1 MEGAP
6 QTRVERAT
14 PWVTKPSGT
23 EVTVRSRL
31 RTVWRASAY
40 LMLGAAVGVLAWFL
54 VAGLLVVMALALVL
68 VGLPLLPEAV
78 LVLRRFA
85 SLERWR
91 AGRVLGVPIAERYT
105 PLTGTL
111 RERLRGV
118 VSHSATYRD
127 AVWLLVQAFVGL
139 FVGLIVVAYWLA
151 IPILLSVPFWWW
163 AVSADEAYNVV
174 TLLPW
179 PTAPEGQGLLVN
191 NILIDS
197 WPRALLV
204 PPLLAAA
211 AAAVLAL
218 VTPWLAR
225 SYARLARWVL
235 SPSARTRLVERV
247 EELTETRAG
256 ALDAHAAELR
266 RIERDLH
273 DGTQARLVTVAM
285 RLGLAEKGVTKDPD
299 KAVRLLR
306 EALEGTEEAMAE
318 LRQVVRSIY
327 PPILSD
333 RGLDGAVSALA
344 AAAPVPVTAEVDPG
358 GRLPAAV
365 EAAVYFVIAEALA
378 NIAKHAQASH
388 AWVRVHR
395 QDDTLNVTVR
405 DDGRGGADEQAGTGL
420 AGIQRRVA
428 ASDGTYRLSS
438 PPGGPTE
445 LTVELPCGS

>member
-1 MEGAP
+1 
-6 QTRVERAT
+6 
-14 PWVTKPSGT
+14 
-23 EVTVRSRL
+23 VRSRL
-31 RTVWRASAY
+31 RKAWRASAY
-40 LMLGAAVGVLAWFL
+40 LMLSAAVGALAWFL
-54 VAGLLVVMALALVL
+54 VAGLSLVMALVLVL

-85 SLERWR
+85 RLERRR
-91 AGRVLGVPIAERYT
+91 AGRVLGAPIPERYT

-111 RERLRGV
+111 SERLRGV

-127 AVWLLVQAFVGL
+127 AVWLLVQAFVGPI
-139 FVGLIVVAYWLA
+139 VGVVVLSYWLA

-163 AVSADEAYNVV
+163 AVPADDAYNVV

-204 PPLLAAA
+204 PPLMAAA
-211 AAAVLAL
+211 VAAVLAL
-218 VTPWLAR
+218 VTPLLAR
-225 SYARLARWVL
+225 SYARLARLIL

-285 RLGLAEKGVTKDPD
+285 RLGLAEKGLTQNQDPD
-299 KAVRLLR
+299 KAARLLH

-333 RGLDGAVSALA
+333 RGLDGAVSALV
-344 AAAPVPVTAEVDPG
+344 AAAPVPVTAEVEPG

-365 EAAVYFVIAEALA
+365 EAAAYFVIAEALA
-378 NIAKHAQASH
+378 NVAKHARASH
-388 AWVRVHR
+388 ARVLVHR
-395 QDDTLNVTVR
+395 QDDTLHVTVR

-420 AGIQRRVA
+420 AGIRRRVA
-428 ASDGTYRLSS
+428 ALDGAYRLSS
-438 PPGGPTE
+438 SPGGPTE

>member
-1 MEGAP
+1 
-6 QTRVERAT
+6 
-14 PWVTKPSGT
+14 
-23 EVTVRSRL
+23 VTVRSRL
-31 RTVWRASAY
+31 QTVWQASAY
-40 LMLGAAVGVLAWFL
+40 LMLGGAVGALAWFL
-54 VAGLLVVMALALVL
+54 VAGLLLVMALVLVL
-68 VGLPLLPEAV
+68 VGLPLLPEGV

-85 SLERWR
+85 RLERRR
-91 AGRVLGVPIAERYT
+91 AGRVLGVPIPERYT

-111 RERLRGV
+111 SERLRGV
-118 VSHSATYRD
+118 VNHSATYRD

-163 AVSADEAYNVV
+163 TVSADDAYNVV

-179 PTAPEGQGLLVN
+179 PTAPEGQGLHVN

-211 AAAVLAL
+211 AAAVLAV

-225 SYARLARWVL
+225 IYARLARWVL

-285 RLGLAEKGVTKDPD
+285 RLGLAEKGLTQDPD
-299 KAVRLLR
+299 KAARLLR

-333 RGLDGAVSALA
+333 RGLDGAVSALVA
-344 AAAPVPVTAEVDPG
+344 GAPVPVTAEVDPG

-365 EAAVYFVIAEALA
+365 EAAAYFVIAEALA
-378 NIAKHAQASH
+378 NVAKHARASH

-395 QDDTLNVTVR
+395 QDDTLHVTVR
-405 DDGRGGADEQAGTGL
+405 DDGRGGADEQGGTGL
-420 AGIQRRVA
+420 AGIRRRVA

>member
-1 MEGAP
+1 
-6 QTRVERAT
+6 
-14 PWVTKPSGT
+14 
-23 EVTVRSRL
+23 VRSRL
-31 RTVWRASAY
+31 RATWRASAY
-40 LMLGAAVGVLAWFL
+40 LVLSAAVGALAWFL
-54 VAGLLVVMALALVL
+54 AAGLLLVMALVLVL
-68 VGLPLLPEAV
+68 VGLPLLPEAA

-85 SLERWR
+85 WLERWR
-91 AGRVLGVPIAERYT
+91 AGRVLGAPIPERYT

-111 RERLRGV
+111 KERLRGV

-127 AVWLLVQAFVGL
+127 AVWLLVQAFVGPI
-139 FVGLIVVAYWLA
+139 VGLVVLSYWLA
-151 IPILLSVPFWWW
+151 VPVLLSVPFWWW
-163 AVSADEAYNVV
+163 TVPADNTDNVV

-179 PTAPEGQGLLVN
+179 PTAPEGQGLLIN

-204 PPLLAAA
+204 PPLMAAA
-211 AAAVLAL
+211 VAAVLAL

-225 SYARLARWVL
+225 IYARLARWIL

-285 RLGLAEKGVTKDPD
+285 RLGLAEKGLTKDPD
-299 KAVRLLR
+299 EAARLLR
-306 EALEGTEEAMAE
+306 EALQGTEEAMAE
-318 LRQVVRSIY
+318 LRQVVRSVY

-333 RGLDGAVSALA
+333 RGLDGAVGALA
-344 AAAPVPVTAEVDPG
+344 AAAPVPVTAEVEPD

-365 EAAVYFVIAEALA
+365 EAAAYFVIAEALA
-378 NIAKHAQASH
+378 NVAKHAHASH
-388 AWVRVHR
+388 ARVRVNR
-395 QDDTLNVTVR
+395 QGDTLQITVR

-420 AGIQRRVA
+420 AGMRRRVA
-428 ASDGTYRLSS
+428 ALDGTYRLSS

-445 LTVELPCGS
+445 LTVELPCES

>member
-1 MEGAP
+1 
-6 QTRVERAT
+6 
-14 PWVTKPSGT
+14 
-23 EVTVRSRL
+23 VRSRL
-31 RTVWRASAY
+31 RKAWRASAY
-40 LMLGAAVGVLAWFL
+40 LMLSAAVGALAWFL
-54 VAGLLVVMALALVL
+54 VAGLSLVMALVLVL

-85 SLERWR
+85 RLERRR
-91 AGRVLGVPIAERYT
+91 AGRVLGAPIPERYT

-111 RERLRGV
+111 SERLRGV

-127 AVWLLVQAFVGL
+127 AVWLLVQAFVGPI
-139 FVGLIVVAYWLA
+139 VGVVVLSYWLA

-163 AVSADEAYNVV
+163 AVPADDAYNVV

-204 PPLLAAA
+204 PPLMAAA
-211 AAAVLAL
+211 VAAVLAL
-218 VTPWLAR
+218 VTPLLAR
-225 SYARLARWVL
+225 IYARLARLIL

-285 RLGLAEKGVTKDPD
+285 RLGLAEKGLTQNPDPD
-299 KAVRLLR
+299 KAARLLH

-333 RGLDGAVSALA
+333 RGLDGAVSALV
-344 AAAPVPVTAEVDPG
+344 AAAPVPVTAEVEPG

-365 EAAVYFVIAEALA
+365 EAAAYFVIAEALA
-378 NIAKHAQASH
+378 NIAKHARASH

-395 QDDTLNVTVR
+395 QDDTLHVTVR
-405 DDGRGGADEQAGTGL
+405 DDGRGGADEHGGTGL

>member
-1 MEGAP
+1 
-6 QTRVERAT
+6 
-14 PWVTKPSGT
+14 
-23 EVTVRSRL
+23 
-31 RTVWRASAY
+31 
-40 LMLGAAVGVLAWFL
+40 MLGAAVGALAWFL
-54 VAGLLVVMALALVL
+54 LAGLLLVLALVLVL

-85 SLERWR
+85 RLERRR
-91 AGRVLGVPIAERYT
+91 AGRVLAAPIPERYT

-111 RERLRGV
+111 SQRLRGV

-127 AVWLLVQAFVGL
+127 AGWLLVQAFVGPIL
-139 FVGLIVVAYWLA
+139 GLVVLSYWLA

-163 AVSADEAYNVV
+163 AVPADDASNVV

-179 PTAPEGQGLLVN
+179 PTAPQGQGLLVN

-204 PPLLAAA
+204 PPLMAAA
-211 AAAVLAL
+211 VAAVLAL

-225 SYARLARWVL
+225 SYARLARLIL
-235 SPSARTRLVERV
+235 SPSARARLVERV
-247 EELTETRAG
+247 EKLTETRAG

-285 RLGLAEKGVTKDPD
+285 RLGLAEKGLTQDPD
-299 KAVRLLR
+299 KAAGLLH

-333 RGLDGAVSALA
+333 RGLDGAVSALV
-344 AAAPVPVTAEVDPG
+344 AAAPVPVTAEVEPS

-365 EAAVYFVIAEALA
+365 EAAAYFVIAEALA
-378 NIAKHAQASH
+378 NVAKHARASH
-388 AWVRVHR
+388 ARVLVHR
-395 QDDTLNVTVR
+395 QDDILQVTVG
-405 DDGRGGADEQAGTGL
+405 DDGRGGADERAGTGL
-420 AGIQRRVA
+420 AGIRRRVA
-428 ASDGTYRLSS
+428 ALDGAYRLSS

>member
-1 MEGAP
+1 
-6 QTRVERAT
+6 V
-14 PWVTKPSGT
+14 V
-23 EVTVRSRL
+23 
-31 RTVWRASAY
+31 
-40 LMLGAAVGVLAWFL
+40 VL
-54 VAGLLVVMALALVL
+54 
-68 VGLPLLPEAV
+68 
-78 LVLRRFA
+78 
-85 SLERWR
+85 S
-91 AGRVLGVPIAERYT
+91 
-105 PLTGTL
+105 
-111 RERLRGV
+111 
-118 VSHSATYRD
+118 
-127 AVWLLVQAFVGL
+127 
-139 FVGLIVVAYWLA
+139 YWLA

-163 AVSADEAYNVV
+163 AVPADDANNVV

-204 PPLLAAA
+204 PPLMAAA
-211 AAAVLAL
+211 VAAVLAL

-225 SYARLARWVL
+225 TYARLARWVL
-235 SPSARTRLVERV
+235 SPSARARLVERV

-285 RLGLAEKGVTKDPD
+285 RLGLAEKGLTQNQDPD
-299 KAVRLLR
+299 KAARLLH

-333 RGLDGAVSALA
+333 RGLDGAIGALV
-344 AAAPVPVTAEVDPG
+344 AAAPVPVTAEVEPG
-358 GRLPAAV
+358 GRLPPAV
-365 EAAVYFVIAEALA
+365 EAAAYFVIAEALA
-378 NIAKHAQASH
+378 NIAKHARASH

-395 QDDTLNVTVR
+395 QDDTLHVTVR
-405 DDGRGGADEQAGTGL
+405 DDGRGGADEHGGTGL

>member
-1 MEGAP
+1 
-6 QTRVERAT
+6 
-14 PWVTKPSGT
+14 
-23 EVTVRSRL
+23 
-31 RTVWRASAY
+31 
-40 LMLGAAVGVLAWFL
+40 MLSAAVGALAWFL
-54 VAGLLVVMALALVL
+54 VAGLSLVMALVLVL

-85 SLERWR
+85 RLERRR
-91 AGRVLGVPIAERYT
+91 AGRVLGAPIPERYT

-111 RERLRGV
+111 SERLRGV

-127 AVWLLVQAFVGL
+127 AVWLLVQAFVGPI
-139 FVGLIVVAYWLA
+139 VGVVVLSYWLA

-163 AVSADEAYNVV
+163 AVPADDAYNVV

-204 PPLLAAA
+204 PPLMAAA
-211 AAAVLAL
+211 VAAVLAL
-218 VTPWLAR
+218 VTPLLAR
-225 SYARLARWVL
+225 SYARLARWIL
-235 SPSARTRLVERV
+235 SPSARARLVERV

-285 RLGLAEKGVTKDPD
+285 RLGLAEKGLTQNQDPD
-299 KAVRLLR
+299 KAARLLH

-333 RGLDGAVSALA
+333 RGLDGAVSALV
-344 AAAPVPVTAEVDPG
+344 AAAPDPVTAEVEPG

-365 EAAVYFVIAEALA
+365 EAAAYFVIAEALA
-378 NIAKHAQASH
+378 NVAKHARASH

-395 QDDTLNVTVR
+395 QDDTLHVTVR
-405 DDGRGGADEQAGTGL
+405 DDGRGGADEHGGTGL
-420 AGIQRRVA
+420 AGIRRRVA
-428 ASDGTYRLSS
+428 ASDGTYRRSS

>member
-1 MEGAP
+1 
-6 QTRVERAT
+6 
-14 PWVTKPSGT
+14 
-23 EVTVRSRL
+23 
-31 RTVWRASAY
+31 VWRASAY

-91 AGRVLGVPIAERYT
+91 AGRVLGVPIPERYT

-111 RERLRGV
+111 RERLRGAV
-118 VSHSATYRD
+118 NHSATYRD

>member
-1 MEGAP
+1 M
-6 QTRVERAT
+6 
-14 PWVTKPSGT
+14 
-23 EVTVRSRL
+23 RSRL
-31 RTVWRASAY
+31 GKAWRASAY
-40 LMLGAAVGVLAWFL
+40 LMLSAAVGALAWFL
-54 VAGLLVVMALALVL
+54 VAGLLLVMALVLVL

-78 LVLRRFA
+78 LVQRRFA
-85 SLERWR
+85 RLERRR
-91 AGRVLGVPIAERYT
+91 AGRVLGAPIPERYT

-111 RERLRGV
+111 GERLRGV

-163 AVSADEAYNVV
+163 AVPADDAYNVV

-179 PTAPEGQGLLVN
+179 PTAPEGHGLLLN

-204 PPLLAAA
+204 PPLMAAA
-211 AAAVLAL
+211 VAAVLAL

-225 SYARLARWVL
+225 SYARLARWIL
-235 SPSARTRLVERV
+235 SPSARARLVERV

-285 RLGLAEKGVTKDPD
+285 RLGLAEKGLTQDPD
-299 KAVRLLR
+299 KAARLLR

-333 RGLDGAVSALA
+333 RGLDGAVGALV
-344 AAAPVPVTAEVDPG
+344 AAAPVPVTAEVEPG

-365 EAAVYFVIAEALA
+365 EAAAYFVIAEALA
-378 NIAKHAQASH
+378 NVAKHARASH
-388 AWVRVHR
+388 AWVRIHR
-395 QDDTLNVTVR
+395 QDDTLQVTVR
-405 DDGRGGADEQAGTGL
+405 DDGRGDADEQGGTGL
-420 AGIQRRVA
+420 AGIRRRVA